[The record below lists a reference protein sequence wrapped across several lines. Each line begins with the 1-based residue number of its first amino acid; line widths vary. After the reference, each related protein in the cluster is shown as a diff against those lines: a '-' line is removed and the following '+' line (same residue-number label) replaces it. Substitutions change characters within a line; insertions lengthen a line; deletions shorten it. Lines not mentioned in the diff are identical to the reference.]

1 MRVLIV
7 DDSKVSRKVQAIA
20 LAELGLAEDEI
31 IEAENAKEAFKL
43 FGEKEIDLI
52 LLDWNM
58 PEISG
63 VDFIRIFKTKFP
75 DTKIPIVM
83 VTSDGRKDSIV
94 EASGLGVSGYIVK
107 PIDRKVFKAKV
118 FQLKEKIE
126 ESKAV

>member
-1 MRVLIV
+1 MLIV

-20 LAELGLAEDEI
+20 LSELGLVEDEI
-31 IEAENAKEAFKL
+31 VEAENAKEAFKF

-58 PEISG
+58 PEITG

-75 DTKIPIVM
+75 DTQIPIVM

-107 PIDRKVFKAKV
+107 PIDRKVFKAKIV
-118 FQLKEKIE
+118 QLKEKIE
-126 ESKAV
+126 AAKVE

>member
-20 LAELGLAEDEI
+20 LSELGLVEDEI
-31 IEAENAKEAFKL
+31 IEAENAKEAFKF

-58 PEISG
+58 PEITG

-94 EASGLGVSGYIVK
+94 EASSLGVSGYIVK
-107 PIDRKVFKAKV
+107 PIDRKVFKAKI

-126 ESKAV
+126 AAKVE